1 MSHYRGSYSV
11 NIVDNQK
18 ERNRLDQ
25 NGLQLKRENEANLA
39 KIKQL
44 TADLQ
49 AAQDEMHNQAKLIS
63 RLRSQIEQIKN
74 EKQDAERFRD
84 QLEADLVKFEQEA
97 NDRLRQLQSQGDKL
111 NREQEK
117 NAQLEEERDGL
128 LQQLDQLERD
138 LASVKKSQQEQNDA
152 QEQIKVKLI
161 LACKQLLIN
170 NLATEENGPRVEK
183 CRVRNKSGS
192 DSASI

>member
-11 NIVDNQK
+11 NVVDNQK

-44 TADLQ
+44 SADLQ
-49 AAQDEMHNQAKLIS
+49 AAQDERHNQAKLIS
-63 RLRSQIEQIKN
+63 RLRSQIEEIKN

-97 NDRLRQLQSQGDKL
+97 NDRLRQLQSQSNKL

-117 NAQLEEERDGL
+117 NAQLEEERDSL
-128 LQQLDQLERD
+128 LQQFDQLEREF
-138 LASVKKSQQEQNDA
+138 ASVKKSQLEKNDA
-152 QEQIKVKLI
+152 QEQIKVS
-161 LACKQLLIN
+161 
-170 NLATEENGPRVEK
+170 V
-183 CRVRNKSGS
+183 
-192 DSASI
+192 

>member
-161 LACKQLLIN
+161 LACKQLLI
-170 NLATEENGPRVEK
+170 K
-183 CRVRNKSGS
+183 K
-192 DSASI
+192 

>member
-11 NIVDNQK
+11 NVVDNQK

-49 AAQDEMHNQAKLIS
+49 AAQDERHNQAKLIS
-63 RLRSQIEQIKN
+63 RLRSQIEEIKN

-97 NDRLRQLQSQGDKL
+97 NDRLRQLQSQSNKL

-117 NAQLEEERDGL
+117 NAQLEEERDSL
-128 LQQLDQLERD
+128 LQQFDQLEREF
-138 LASVKKSQQEQNDA
+138 ASVKKSQLEKNDA
-152 QEQIKVKLI
+152 QEQIKVS
-161 LACKQLLIN
+161 
-170 NLATEENGPRVEK
+170 V
-183 CRVRNKSGS
+183 
-192 DSASI
+192 

>member
-11 NIVDNQK
+11 NVVDNQK

-49 AAQDEMHNQAKLIS
+49 AAQDERHNQAKLIS
-63 RLRSQIEQIKN
+63 RLRSQIEEIKN

-97 NDRLRQLQSQGDKL
+97 NDRLRQLQSQSNKL

-117 NAQLEEERDGL
+117 NAELEEERDSL
-128 LQQLDQLERD
+128 LQQLDQLERE
-138 LASVKKSQQEQNDA
+138 LAIVKKSQLEKNDA
-152 QEQIKVKLI
+152 QEQIKVS
-161 LACKQLLIN
+161 
-170 NLATEENGPRVEK
+170 V
-183 CRVRNKSGS
+183 
-192 DSASI
+192 

>member
-11 NIVDNQK
+11 NVVDNQK

-49 AAQDEMHNQAKLIS
+49 AAQDERHNQAKLIS
-63 RLRSQIEQIKN
+63 RLRSQIEEIKN

-97 NDRLRQLQSQGDKL
+97 NDRLRQLQSQSNKL

-117 NAQLEEERDGL
+117 NAELEEERDSL
-128 LQQLDQLERD
+128 LQQLDQLERE
-138 LASVKKSQQEQNDA
+138 LAIVKKSQLERNDA
-152 QEQIKVKLI
+152 QEQIKVS
-161 LACKQLLIN
+161 
-170 NLATEENGPRVEK
+170 V
-183 CRVRNKSGS
+183 
-192 DSASI
+192 